1 MPAEPTV
8 IVREV
13 HIAAT
18 PEEVFPYF
26 TDAEKMVVWK
36 AFSAELDARPGGGF
50 RIDVTG
56 GGDVARGS
64 YLTIDP
70 PHRVVFSWGW
80 DGDDDSF
87 PAGSTVVEV
96 TLEPD
101 GEGTRLRLVHRGVPG
116 QSASRSAAGWEHY
129 LARLALAAAGL
140 DPGPDRWARVRTA
153 ELQ

>member
-1 MPAEPTV
+1 
-8 IVREV
+8 
-13 HIAAT
+13 
-18 PEEVFPYF
+18 
-26 TDAEKMVVWK
+26 MVVWK
-36 AFSAELDARPGGGF
+36 AVSAELDARPGGSF

-56 GGDVARGS
+56 NGDVARGS
-64 YLTIDP
+64 YLTVEP

-80 DGDDDSF
+80 EADDAVF

-116 QSASRSAAGWEHY
+116 ESAGRSAAGWEHY

-140 DPGPDRWARVRTA
+140 DPGADPWARIGTA
-153 ELQ
+153 EIQ